1 MCILCITKFLQAHY
15 IKTRKT
21 MHHGEVI
28 YRRVTQRNIN
38 QVWSKIVES
47 GKSKS
52 DEGSEKKYDE
62 RMGKNN
68 MHTSK

>member
-1 MCILCITKFLQAHY
+1 
-15 IKTRKT
+15 

-52 DEGSEKKYDE
+52 DKGSEKKYDE